1 MNINEENKQ
10 SNIIKEYSPDA
21 LIDNQLV
28 DVINPADVKTLD
40 ELFRERVRRSSNKVA
55 YTQYSQDEDQWVDF
69 TWADMAALVER
80 WQVALQDEGLQAGDR
95 VAIRYR
101 NGIDWVCFDQ
111 AALRLGLVV
120 VPLYTADRPDNV
132 SYVLE
137 HSGASLVA
145 VATEQDWVEINAC
158 EEPLANIKRVLV
170 FEGEAS
176 GTRDRV
182 KTIASWLPQDGKHLE
197 RGMAQASDLASI
209 VYTSGTTGRPKGVM
223 LSHHNMLFAAYATAR
238 SVPMRP
244 TDVGLSFLPLSHT
257 LERTVGY
264 YFSVMCGVH
273 IYFNRDIDVLADD
286 IKLVKPTVLIAVPR
300 VFERIHNAVFAAM
313 AEQSGF
319 KQWMFRTAINIG
331 WRKFEFDQG
340 RSAWHPSLVFAPLFD
355 ALVGSK
361 LKDRLGG
368 RIRMVASGG
377 APLPMAVAKT
387 FIGLGIP
394 ILQGYGLTETS
405 PSAVSNSLTR
415 NKPDTI
421 GLVLRGVEVKLEE
434 NDELWIRGDN
444 VMLGY
449 WNNDEAT
456 NDAITQDGWFRTG
469 DCASVDDEGFLKI
482 TGRIKEILVLA
493 NGEKV
498 PPADIEAAICRAP
511 IIEQAMVIGEQK
523 SFLAGVLVLNEVE
536 WQRLCEEKGWQADQ
550 LNSPEVHE
558 HILAI
563 VSRKMKEF
571 PGYAQ
576 VRKVHLSIDEWT
588 IESGLITPTLK
599 LKRAKI
605 LEAYKSQTDALYEGH
620 GIR

>member
-1 MNINEENKQ
+1 
-10 SNIIKEYSPDA
+10 
-21 LIDNQLV
+21 
-28 DVINPADVKTLD
+28 
-40 ELFRERVRRSSNKVA
+40 
-55 YTQYSQDEDQWVDF
+55 
-69 TWADMAALVER
+69 VE
-80 WQVALQDEGLQAGDR
+80 W
-95 VAIRYR
+95 I
-101 NGIDWVCFDQ
+101 CFDQ

-132 SYVLE
+132 AYVLQ

-145 VATEQDWVEINAC
+145 LACEQDWLDIAAC
-158 EEPLANIKRVLV
+158 EESLDNIRRVLV
-170 FEGEAS
+170 FDDSAS
-176 GTRDRV
+176 SSQQLTKGL
-182 KTIASWLPQDGKHLE
+182 SEWLPENGKHLE
-197 RGMAQASDLASI
+197 RGMAEPSDLASI

-238 SVPMRP
+238 SVPMTP
-244 TDVGLSFLPLSHT
+244 QDVGVSFLPLSHT

-273 IYFNRDIDVLADD
+273 IYFNREIDLLGEDIA
-286 IKLVKPTVLIAVPR
+286 LVKPTVLIAVPR
-300 VFERIHNAVFAAM
+300 VFERIHNAVFAAL

-319 KQWMFRTAINIG
+319 KQWMFHSAIKVG
-331 WRKFEFDQG
+331 WRAFEHEQG
-340 RSAWHPSLVFAPLFD
+340 RASWHPSLLFHPILN

-405 PSAVSNSLTR
+405 PSAISNSLKR

-421 GLVLRGVEVKLEE
+421 GLVLRGVEAKIAE
-434 NDELWIRGDN
+434 NDELWLRGDN

-449 WNNDEAT
+449 WDNDEAT
-456 NDAITQDGWFRTG
+456 NEAITKDGWFRTG

-498 PPADIEAAICRAP
+498 PPADIEASICRAP

-523 SFLAGVLVLNEVE
+523 SFLAGVLVLNEAE
-536 WQRLCEEKGWQADQ
+536 WSRLSSEQGWQTED
-550 LNSPEVHE
+550 LNTAAVHE
-558 HILAI
+558 HLLEII
-563 VSRKMKEF
+563 SKEMKEF

-576 VRKVHLSIDEWT
+576 VRKVHLSLDEWT

-599 LKRAKI
+599 LKRVKI
-605 LEAYKSQTDALYEGH
+605 LDAFKAETDALYAGH